1 MILQLLGPRVL
12 IKPFIEEM
20 EDGFVIP
27 ESARTFRVGY
37 VVSVGTGT
45 RIRKTGER
53 SPIPLSIG
61 DKVVL
66 SDDYRMP
73 IEIDG
78 DSYFLVSDE
87 KVMAIL
93 P

>member
-1 MILQLLGPRVL
+1 MKLQLLGPRVL
-12 IKPFIEEM
+12 IEPVIEEM
-20 EDGFVIP
+20 EGGFLIP
-27 ESARTFRVGY
+27 ESARTFRVGH
-37 VVSVGTGT
+37 VVAIGTGT
-45 RIRKTGER
+45 RFKNGER
-53 SPIPLSIG
+53 HQIPLMIG

-78 DSYFLVSDE
+78 KNYFLVSTE